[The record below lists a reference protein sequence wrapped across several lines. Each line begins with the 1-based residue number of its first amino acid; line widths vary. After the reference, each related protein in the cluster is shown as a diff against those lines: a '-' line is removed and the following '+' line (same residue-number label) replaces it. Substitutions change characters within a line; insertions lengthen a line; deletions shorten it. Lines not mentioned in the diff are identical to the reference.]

1 MTPNSK
7 KKKKKK
13 KLKKNKTWSIMLL
26 CLKLYYKAI
35 VSQTVWDWH
44 KDQWNRIKSL
54 EINNPLIYNK
64 GTRTYNGEMTVS
76 SINSGGTI
84 WTATGKRRKELRKGG
99 RKGGRKED
107 KKKLDHYLK

>member
-1 MTPNSK
+1 
-7 KKKKKK
+7 
-13 KLKKNKTWSIMLL
+13 
-26 CLKLYYKAI
+26 
-35 VSQTVWDWH
+35 
-44 KDQWNRIKSL
+44 
-54 EINNPLIYNK
+54 
-64 GTRTYNGEMTVS
+64 MTVS